1 MYIYPVNIIFT
12 IDKSVKIQILRTLRE
27 DFSADFIGE
36 NRDEFSGIIT
46 QNDIELESTG

>member
-1 MYIYPVNIIFT
+1 MYICPVNIIFT
-12 IDKSVKIQILRTLRE
+12 IDNSVKIQILRAFRE

-36 NRDEFSGIIT
+36 NRGEFSGIVT